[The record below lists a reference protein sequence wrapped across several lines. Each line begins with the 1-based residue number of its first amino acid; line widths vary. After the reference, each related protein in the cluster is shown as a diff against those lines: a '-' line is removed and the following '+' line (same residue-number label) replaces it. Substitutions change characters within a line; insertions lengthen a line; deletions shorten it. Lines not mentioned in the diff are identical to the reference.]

1 MKQRKPLSM
10 TAVLVVVITGV
21 VLGMVLC
28 TVALFL
34 NAYRRSIL
42 RSAQTSSRQ
51 AVDQVSNTV
60 ANYVSD
66 MDGVMALVKSTL
78 QTALQDSQ
86 EREEFFDNLL
96 KIRADVAAVT
106 TYDAAGNLL
115 SCWALDHQPRE
126 EIYENLSFDAA
137 ALSLYEEGYISQPHV
152 ESIFEGW
159 YPWVVTMPAA
169 LDAGG
174 PEAWVALD
182 LKFGSISSY
191 INDVGIGQHGY
202 CFLMDQSGGILYHP
216 QQQLI
221 YSRLKE
227 ENTAALAARSD
238 GVYSESNVIYAIK
251 TVEGSPWRV
260 VGVSYVDELVTSNV
274 GEVTRILVLSA
285 LAVLLAALLSS
296 IVISRALSRPL
307 KGLSAAMRQ
316 FEKSAD
322 RFTYAPV
329 GGARE
334 VQALSESFGHMVVK
348 IQQLMDTVRRE
359 EINLRKTE
367 LKALQAQIN
376 PHFLYNTLDS
386 ISWMC
391 EQGRN
396 AEAVQMVNALAQLF
410 RISISKGHE
419 LIPIRSELRHA
430 ESYLKIQQHR
440 YKNQFSYRFD
450 VDERCLDFLCNK
462 ITLQPI
468 IENAIY
474 HGINGLVDEGEIV
487 ITLRAEGTDV
497 VFTVADNGV
506 GMDQAQIEAILRKE
520 RSDHTGIGI
529 KNVNDRL
536 KIYFGEGYGITIR
549 SEPDEGAVV
558 TIRMPKVREE
568 GDYENR

>member
-60 ANYVSD
+60 AGYVSD

-169 LDAGG
+169 LDTGG

-191 INDVGIGQHGY
+191 INNVGIGQHGY
-202 CFLMDQSGGILYHP
+202 CFLMDQSGILYHP

-221 YSRLKE
+221 YSQLKE
-227 ENTAALAARSD
+227 EDTAALAARSD

-450 VDERCLDFLCNK
+450 VDEGCLDFLCNK

-536 KIYFGEGYGITIR
+536 KIYFGEGYGITIH

-558 TIRMPKVREE
+558 TIRMPQVREE

>member
-1 MKQRKPLSM
+1 MKRRKPLSM
-10 TAVLVVVITGV
+10 TAVLVVVMTGV

-34 NAYRRSIL
+34 GTYRRSIQ

-60 ANYVSD
+60 AGYVDD
-66 MDGVMALVKSTL
+66 MGGVMDLVEETL
-78 QTALQDSQ
+78 QAAPQDAAA
-86 EREEFFDNLL
+86 REEFFDNLL
-96 KIRADVAAVT
+96 KIRSDVAAVT
-106 TYDAAGNLL
+106 TYSADGQLL
-115 SCWALDHQPRE
+115 SCWALDHTPRD
-126 EIYENLSFDAA
+126 EIHENLSFNREMLTAYAGD
-137 ALSLYEEGYISQPHV
+137 YISQPHV

-159 YPWVVTMPAA
+159 YPWVVTMLAP
-169 LDAGG
+169 LETGG
-174 PEAWVALD
+174 EEAWVAVD
-182 LKFGSISSY
+182 LRFGSISSY
-191 INDVGIGQHGY
+191 INNVGIGQHGY

-221 YSRLKE
+221 YSQLKTE
-227 ENTAALAARSD
+227 DTGALASRPD
-238 GVYSESNVIYAIK
+238 GVYSESNVIYAVQ

-260 VGVSYVDELVTSNV
+260 VGVSYVDELVTANV
-274 GEVTRILVLSA
+274 WEVTRLLILSA
-285 LAVLLAALLSS
+285 MAILLAALISS

-316 FEKSAD
+316 FEKRAD
-322 RFTYAPV
+322 SFTYAPV
-329 GGARE
+329 GGALE
-334 VQALSESFGHMVVK
+334 VQELSESFGHMVVK

-386 ISWMC
+386 IAWMC

-410 RISISKGHE
+410 RISISRGHE

-430 ESYLKIQQHR
+430 ESYLKIQKHR

-450 VDERCLDFLCNK
+450 VDEGCLDFLCNK

-487 ITLRAEGTDV
+487 ITLRAEGADV
-497 VFTVADNGV
+497 IFTVSDNGV
-506 GMDQAQIEAILRKE
+506 GMDAEQIEAILRKE

-536 KIYFGEGYGITIR
+536 KIYFGEGYGITIH
-549 SEPDEGAVV
+549 SEPDEGTVV
-558 TIRMPKVREE
+558 TIRMPQVREE
-568 GDYENR
+568 GEYENR

>member
-60 ANYVSD
+60 AGYVSD

-78 QTALQDSQ
+78 QTAPQDSQ

-191 INDVGIGQHGY
+191 INNVGIGQHGY
-202 CFLMDQSGGILYHP
+202 CFLMDQSGILYHP

-227 ENTAALAARSD
+227 EDTAALAVRSD

-450 VDERCLDFLCNK
+450 VDEGCLDFLCNK

-558 TIRMPKVREE
+558 TIRMPQVREE

>member
-1 MKQRKPLSM
+1 MKRLKRLSM
-10 TAVLVVVITGV
+10 SGVLVLVITGV
-21 VLGMVLC
+21 VLGMVIF
-28 TVALFL
+28 TMVLFL
-34 NAYRRSIL
+34 NTYQQSL
-42 RSAQTSSRQ
+42 VRSAQTSSRQ
-51 AVDQVSNTV
+51 AVEQVSNTV
-60 ANYVSD
+60 AGYVSD
-66 MDGVMALVKSTL
+66 MDGLLTLVKDTL
-78 QTALQDSQ
+78 EETGRDDQL
-86 EREEFFDNLL
+86 RREFFEDLL
-96 KIRADVAAVT
+96 LIRTDVAAVT
-106 TYDAAGNLL
+106 TYDSAGNLL
-115 SCWALDHQPRE
+115 DCRTLEHEPRE
-126 EIYENLSFDAA
+126 TIYENLSFQGQW
-137 ALSLYEEGYISQPHV
+137 LSKYGEGYISQPHV
-152 ESIFEGW
+152 ESIFPGW
-159 YPWVVTMPAA
+159 YPWVVTMIEP
-169 LDAGG
+169 LERNGE
-174 PEAWVALD
+174 EAWVALD
-182 LKFGSISSY
+182 LRFASISSY
-191 INDVGIGQHGY
+191 INNVGIGQHGY
-202 CFLMDQSGGILYHP
+202 CFLMDESGILYHP

-221 YSRLKE
+221 YSQLKSE
-227 ENTAALAARSD
+227 DTDTLANLPD
-238 GVYSESNVIYAIK
+238 GTYSESNVIYVLQ

-260 VGVSYVDELVTSNV
+260 VGVSYVDELVTSSLWENFW
-274 GEVTRILVLSA
+274 LLA
-285 LAVLLAALLSS
+285 LAAVAILLAALVSS

-307 KGLSAAMRQ
+307 KGLSRAMRQ
-316 FEKSAD
+316 FEKNAD
-322 RFTYAPV
+322 TFTYAPV

-334 VQALSESFGHMVVK
+334 VQELSESFSHMVVK
-348 IQQLMDTVRRE
+348 IQHLMETVRRE

-386 ISWMC
+386 IAWMC

-396 AEAVQMVNALAQLF
+396 DEAVQMVNALAQLF
-410 RISISKGHE
+410 RISISRGHE

-430 ESYLKIQQHR
+430 ESYLKIQKHR

-450 VDERCLDFLCNK
+450 VDESCLDFLCNK

-558 TIRMPKVREE
+558 TIRMPQVREE

>member
-78 QTALQDSQ
+78 QTAPQDSQ

-137 ALSLYEEGYISQPHV
+137 ALPLYAEGYISQPHV

-450 VDERCLDFLCNK
+450 VDEGCLDFLCNK

-558 TIRMPKVREE
+558 TIRMPQVREE